1 MFRKQPRHCVV
12 SQALS
17 KPTMRVLLLLSLV
30 VCAWSA
36 PRQRPQQVTPSQI
49 GCQYGGNF
57 YPAGSTISEGTDQCG
72 CTYGTYCT
80 QDGGVI
86 VGDCFPT
93 CCIHEGNVIDHGNS
107 YTDSSGAQCL
117 CEWGQA
123 LCMAP
128 PIVGCQMGDSF
139 YPAGST
145 ISEGTD
151 QCGCTYGTY
160 CTQDGHI
167 VIGDCF
173 PTCCVHEGSV
183 IDHDSSFT
191 DGAGAQCRCSWG
203 QLECTISA
211 ISG

>member
-1 MFRKQPRHCVV
+1 MWEPVCVRSWTGV
-12 SQALS
+12 AWS
-17 KPTMRVLLLLSLV
+17 SLV
-30 VCAWSA
+30 QAVFDHESPASPIPRGVRMECTTAGSKRSA
-36 PRQRPQQVTPSQI
+36 TPTS
-49 GCQYGGNF
+49 F
-57 YPAGSTISEGTDQCG
+57 YPAGSTISEGTDRCG

-128 PIVGCQMGDSF
+128 PIVGCQMGGSF

-167 VIGDCF
+167 MIGDCF

>member
-1 MFRKQPRHCVV
+1 MTIHMFRNQPRHCLV

-30 VCAWSA
+30 VCSWSA

-72 CTYGTYCT
+72 CTYGTYC
-80 QDGGVI
+80 DEDYGVI
-86 VGDCFPT
+86 HGDCFQH
-93 CCIHEGNVIDHGNS
+93 CCVYEGNVIDHGDS
-107 YTDSSGAQCL
+107 YTDSSGRQCL
-117 CEWGQA
+117 CEFGQA
-123 LCMAP
+123 LC
-128 PIVGCQMGDSF
+128 IVVPKPGCQYGGSF
-139 YPAGST
+139 YPLGST

-167 VIGDCF
+167 V
-173 PTCCVHEGSV
+173 T
-183 IDHDSSFT
+183 T
-191 DGAGAQCRCSWG
+191 NCSCI
-203 QLECTISA
+203 L
-211 ISG
+211 SG